1 MGLETRNESS
11 ERPEQIE
18 KAQEQDTIQS
28 KRMELNDS
36 DFDDVDKKAN
46 KSDLSEVSRE
56 KKDTCAS
63 EKEEDFSDV
72 KENGQKDKVQEYPD
86 ASQEKHRIAAEDFAE
101 PPNMEDIIM
110 VDEPVG
116 DDKSEKEVN
125 QEEPDSQIFED
136 NTEPSLEIKETYRD
150 NETSLDESKE
160 LDENENNAKDNE
172 VPQEN
177 NNPEK
182 LPKWYESLTEG
193 QIETHKGMQEIA
205 KEYVDKQPL
214 SDEDKEELSDRQFE
228 YLKNRNP
235 EDRDDCRVLN
245 NNAIDYVNENG
256 VVVADYSK
264 NPDAALDGAIKG
276 SEHSEVICEG
286 TILDRFGSNLGTYL
300 SPLKENGEPYTI
312 KERATGDRLIEP
324 NIQDNSPYHKYIVNQ
339 DLSEKNIRDTIEH
352 KYQAREISESDYEYF
367 KMQLGDPELPD
378 DDGYYKDRTYFNE
391 EKYADNSRDKDMQSG
406 IKTGIVASQFE
417 QSDNP
422 EGGAVQYIMHFTLKD
437 MEVLILITEI

>member
-56 KKDTCAS
+56 KKDTFAS

-72 KENGQKDKVQEYPD
+72 KENDQKDKVQEYPD

-101 PPNMEDIIM
+101 PPNKEDIIM

-125 QEEPDSQIFED
+125 QEEPDSQIVED
-136 NTEPSLEIKETYRD
+136 NTEPSLEIKETDRD

-182 LPKWYESLTEG
+182 LQKWYESLTEG
-193 QIETHKGMQEIA
+193 QIETHKGLQEIA

-214 SDEDKEELSDRQFE
+214 SDEDKEELSNRQFE

-235 EDRDDCRVLN
+235 EDRDDCRLPTPESIKSIEMKDGC
-245 NNAIDYVNENG
+245 AIIIQNWKEG
-256 VVVADYSK
+256 T
-264 NPDAALDGAIKG
+264 DGAELG
-276 SEHSEVICEG
+276 SRKMEVIKRG
-286 TILDRFGSNLGTYL
+286 ITLDRIGTPDGRYL
-300 SPLKENGEPYTI
+300 SPLNEYGRAYTE
-312 KERATGDRLIEP
+312 KERATGERMVEQPIEK
-324 NIQDNSPYHKYIVNQ
+324 NSSYHKYEVKQ
-339 DLSEKNIRDTIEH
+339 DLTRENFRKALDSHYSGAELEAMKKQLKDYYEDCSDPMNPEH
-352 KYQAREISESDYEYF
+352 LDDPYSD
-367 KMQLGDPELPD
+367 KP
-378 DDGYYKDRTYFNE
+378 
-391 EKYADNSRDKDMQSG
+391 ADETDG
-406 IKTGIVASQFE
+406 IKAGKIDHMFT
-417 QSDNP
+417 DND
-422 EGGAVQYIMHFTLKD
+422 GGGRQYIMPFSVSEMYK
-437 MEVLILITEI
+437 MELIEIKQKQY